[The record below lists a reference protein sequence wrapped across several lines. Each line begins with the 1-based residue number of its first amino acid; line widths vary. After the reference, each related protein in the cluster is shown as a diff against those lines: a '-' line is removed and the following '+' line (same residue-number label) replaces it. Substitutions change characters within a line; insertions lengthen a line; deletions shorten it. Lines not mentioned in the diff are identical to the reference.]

1 MSDVAKP
8 TMHAVAADLRA
19 RDPLRARLRALSWT
33 ASPRRPSRRASL
45 GLAEVLEAVRE
56 RAASSCSQI
65 EVELR
70 KRDLKV
76 PEIVCI
82 AARHGNQWRLLGGG
96 RAAPYECRIGD
107 RTLRIDAERI
117 YFDANGRKLGQL
129 GQAPDNVLFNRAK
142 FFREGNFRWTWSP

>member
-1 MSDVAKP
+1 MP
-8 TMHAVAADLRA
+8 TRSFRGL
-19 RDPLRARLRALSWT
+19 ALALAGLGAIWS
-33 ASPRRPSRRASL
+33 SPSSSQENLA
-45 GLAEVLEAVRE
+45 LAEVLEAVKSE
-56 RAASSCSQI
+56 PQLVSQI

-96 RAAPYECRIGD
+96 RAAPYGCTIGD
-107 RTLRIDAERI
+107 RTVRIDAERV

-129 GQAPDNVLFNRAK
+129 GQAQDNVLLNRAK
-142 FFREGNFRWTWSP
+142 FFREGKFRWTWSP

>member
-1 MSDVAKP
+1 MS
-8 TMHAVAADLRA
+8 TRSFSS
-19 RDPLRARLRALSWT
+19 RALALGGLCVLWT
-33 ASPRRPSRRASL
+33 WPALAEGSL
-45 GLAEVLEAVRE
+45 PLSEVLEAVRSE
-56 RAASSCSQI
+56 PQLVSQI

-76 PEIVCI
+76 PGIVCI
-82 AARHGNQWRLLGGG
+82 AARHGNQWRQLGGG

-107 RTLRIDAERI
+107 RTVRIDAERI

-142 FFREGNFRWTWSP
+142 FFREGKFRWTWSP